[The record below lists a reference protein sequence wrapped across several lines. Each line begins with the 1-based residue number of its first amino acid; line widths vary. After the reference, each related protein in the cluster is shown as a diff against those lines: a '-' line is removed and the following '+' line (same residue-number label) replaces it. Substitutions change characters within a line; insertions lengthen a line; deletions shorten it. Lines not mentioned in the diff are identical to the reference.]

1 MNLCLH
7 RSGKE
12 KCLPMARPVLQAL
25 ERLLDTNADRILPYL
40 YGALF
45 SLVSHAQGSENMV
58 NLDFIL
64 MSMYLPG

>member
-1 MNLCLH
+1 
-7 RSGKE
+7 
-12 KCLPMARPVLQAL
+12 MARPVLQAL

-64 MSMYLPG
+64 MSMYLLG